1 MEDGWT
7 DRPHFMDWKSFSV
20 KRFGEI
26 EVEAEAASSTASA
39 SAEVL
44 VISSR

>member
-1 MEDGWT
+1 
-7 DRPHFMDWKSFSV
+7 MDWKSFSV

-26 EVEAEAASSTASA
+26 EVEAEAASATASA

-44 VISSR
+44 GISSR